1 LHSLRQPAG
10 STRVR
15 NVARSARRLPLR
27 FPLRITIPI
36 LLLTSGALFTLLS
49 LLVSYHLVGQRV
61 EQDITTDLHRNLA
74 QLRPAVVRD
83 LVAGDTRLAALPDV
97 PMSR

>member
-27 FPLRITIPI
+27 FLLRITIPI

-61 EQDITTDLHRNLA
+61 EQDITTDLPRNLA

-83 LVAGDTRLAALPDV
+83 LVAGVTRLAALPDV